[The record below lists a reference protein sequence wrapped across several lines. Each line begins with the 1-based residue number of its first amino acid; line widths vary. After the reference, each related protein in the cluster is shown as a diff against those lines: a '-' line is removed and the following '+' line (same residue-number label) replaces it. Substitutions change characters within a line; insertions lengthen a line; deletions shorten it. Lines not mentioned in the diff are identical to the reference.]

1 MPALKTTPGACPAQ
15 VLMPTTSGR
24 PSLPEPASA
33 APVTPSEPLPR
44 SASAGAFFRAA
55 KSVDV
60 DGGGRGAAAP
70 PFSAPAHLRTV
81 SPL

>member
-15 VLMPTTSGR
+15 VLIPTTSGR

-33 APVTPSEPLPR
+33 APVTPSEPFPR
-44 SASAGAFFRAA
+44 SASAGALLSASKSAA
-55 KSVDV
+55 STPEAFP
-60 DGGGRGAAAP
+60 AAS
-70 PFSAPAHLRTV
+70 PFSAPAHFRTV